1 MSSSEGIRGFYSG
14 KNFFITGGS
23 GFLGIC
29 LLEKILRTI
38 PQHGNIYLLL
48 RPKRGKEI
56 QERLEEIK
64 TNQIFETLLQQKS
77 KDEVNTAI

>member
-1 MSSSEGIRGFYSG
+1 MSSVGVRGFYSG
-14 KNFFITGGS
+14 KNLFITGAS

-38 PQHGNIYLLL
+38 PDHGDIYLLL

-56 QERLEEIK
+56 EERLEEIK
-64 TNQIFETLLQQKS
+64 KNQIFELVLKEKTVEK
-77 KDEVNTAI
+77 VN